1 MGNRSLGFRLFV
13 SAVAWSI
20 VALAIAGYILVKLHE
35 QSILRN
41 FDRQLDV
48 YSKVIIGSIADDL
61 DESGSL
67 KTPENLGEGRFE
79 LPISGWYWQVIGGDP
94 AAILMSSRSLFG
106 ENQPLVS
113 GDNRKFIDGI
123 WRGSIIGPAN
133 KMLRVVDRRVSLSDT
148 DTYRV
153 VVSGNADEVAED
165 IQSFGTRVALT
176 LAVFGIGLI
185 LTTLLQVRFGLRP
198 LERMRQALFAIRSG
212 KTESLEGTYP
222 AEITPLVTE
231 MNSLI
236 EANREIVDRSRT
248 HVGNLA
254 HALKTPLSV
263 IGNEAGNRDNEF
275 ADKITE
281 QTDIMR
287 RQITHHLERARAAA
301 SRRVIGAV
309 TDILPVAERLVRV
322 MQRIYQERDLE
333 ISLQCAAGI
342 RFLGEQQDLEEM
354 LGNLADNACKW
365 AASTV
370 KIIVEPDGST
380 LESGRLAVR
389 IRVEDDGSGLS
400 QSEAALALERGER
413 LDETVVGSGLGLS
426 IVNEL
431 AVLYGGALEL
441 HRSDMGGMQAR
452 LILPIL

>member
-1 MGNRSLGFRLFV
+1 MTSSCR
-13 SAVAWSI
+13 
-20 VALAIAGYILVKLHE
+20 
-35 QSILRN
+35 RN
-41 FDRQLDV
+41 LC
-48 YSKVIIGSIADDL
+48 
-61 DESGSL
+61 SG
-67 KTPENLGEGRFE
+67 E
-79 LPISGWYWQVIGGDP
+79 D
-94 AAILMSSRSLFG
+94 
-106 ENQPLVS
+106 QPLVS
-113 GDNRKFIDGI
+113 GDERKFVDGI
-123 WRGSIIGPAN
+123 WRGSITGPAK

-153 VVSGNADEVAED
+153 VVSGNADEVAAD
-165 IQSFGTRVALT
+165 IQSFGTRVAMT

-185 LTTLLQVRFGLRP
+185 LTTLLQVRLGLRP
-198 LERMRQALFAIRSG
+198 LERMRKALFAIRSG

-236 EANREIVDRSRT
+236 EANREIVDRART

-263 IGNEAGNRDNEF
+263 IGNEAGSRDNEF

-281 QTDIMR
+281 QTEIMR

-309 TDILPVAERLVRV
+309 TEIMPVAERLVRV
-322 MQRIYQERDLE
+322 MRRIHEERDLE

-354 LGNLADNACKW
+354 LGNLTDNACKW
-365 AASTV
+365 AASNV
-370 KIIVEPDGST
+370 RIVIESAGKS
-380 LESGRLAVR
+380 LESGRLAVQ
-389 IRVEDDGSGLS
+389 IRVDDDGPGLS
-400 QSEAALALERGER
+400 QSEAALAVERGER
-413 LDETVVGSGLGLS
+413 LDETVIGTGLGLS
-426 IVNEL
+426 IVNDL

-441 HRSDMGGMQAR
+441 KRSNLGGVQAV